1 MYGYL
6 KKLDMLT
13 TCSHLLWEIAKKE
26 NTNVYSVGID
36 IASVSL
42 FKKFLSDESF
52 VFFKKHFTENELT
65 TVKLN
70 LTNSEWKGK
79 LPSIA
84 LRLAARYAA
93 KEAFVKAIDGKR
105 LFQQKRFVFN
115 YQEVEI
121 LNDNYGRPY
130 INILGNCKTYL
141 KSVNVCSIQVSLSH
155 EESLSMAVVL
165 LLKSLEI

>member
-1 MYGYL
+1 MNTL
-6 KKLDMLT
+6 ST
-13 TCSHLLWEIAKKE
+13 HAHLLGSITKKE

-36 IASVSL
+36 ITSVSL
-42 FKKFLSDESF
+42 FEKFLNDESL

-70 LTNSEWKGK
+70 LTNPDWKSK
-79 LPSIA
+79 LTSIA

-105 LFQQKRFVFN
+105 LFQQRKLIFN
-115 YQEVEI
+115 YQEVEV

-130 INILGNCKTYL
+130 MNILGKCKTYL

-155 EESLSMAVVL
+155 EESLSVAVVL
-165 LLKSLEI
+165 LLKDLEI